1 MLGIVFNGGAGQHGS
16 ETLRM
21 SLTKPIGRL
30 VVFAKAPR
38 MGRVKTR
45 LARDIGTVQAWGFY
59 RHALASL
66 LRRLDDP
73 RWQLVLAVAPDTAVG
88 GPAWPS
94 HLPQFGQGTGDLG
107 QRMQRAFNIMAPG
120 PVVIIGADI
129 PDIRTDHIAAAF
141 RALGDHD
148 AVFGPADD
156 GGYWLV
162 GQRRQPR
169 IWQMFE
175 DVRWSG
181 PHALSDTKRNLKGA
195 RIAALNVLSD
205 IDDGADFTHWQRSQ
219 KISRK

>member
-1 MLGIVFNGGAGQHGS
+1 
-16 ETLRM
+16 M
-21 SLTKPIGRL
+21 SDARHL

-45 LARDIGTVQAWGFY
+45 LARDIGDVQAWGFY
-59 RHALASL
+59 RQALISL

-73 RWQLVLAVAPDTAVG
+73 RWQLVLGIAPDAAVND
-88 GPAWPS
+88 PTWPP
-94 HLPQFGQGTGDLG
+94 HLPRFAQGTGDLG
-107 QRMQRAFNIMAPG
+107 QRMQRAFDIRAPG

-129 PDIRTDHIAAAF
+129 PGIRPCHIAAAF
-141 RALGDHD
+141 RALGNHD

-169 IWQMFE
+169 IRQMFA

-181 PHALSDTKRNLKGA
+181 PHALSDTKRNLQDA
-195 RIAALNVLSD
+195 RIAALDVLSD
-205 IDDGADFTHWQRSQ
+205 IDDGTDFDRWRH
-219 KISRK
+219 SRKT